1 MDTILVS
8 IDDQPE
14 TADVVLREAAELAAV
29 TAATLCVLH
38 VAHRAPPMPRGGPI
52 DMPNETL
59 AYAEEVAQ
67 RGAARA
73 TQFGVVGATWAG
85 ARGET
90 GETICKAAEKL
101 EATLIVMGSR
111 GRGPLTGAVLGS
123 VAQHVSSCAPCSV
136 VIAR

>member
-8 IDDQPE
+8 IDDQQE
-14 TADVVLREAAELAAV
+14 TADAVLREAAELAS
-29 TAATLCVLH
+29 ATDADLCVIH
-38 VAHRAPPMPRGGPI
+38 VAHRAPPSPRGGKVAL
-52 DMPNETL
+52 PNETQ

-73 TQFGVVGATWAG
+73 LELGAPRATWAG

-90 GETICKAAEKL
+90 ADTICQAAKEL
-101 EATLIVMGSR
+101 QASMIVMGSR

-123 VAQHVSSCAPCSV
+123 VTQQVSSCAPCSV